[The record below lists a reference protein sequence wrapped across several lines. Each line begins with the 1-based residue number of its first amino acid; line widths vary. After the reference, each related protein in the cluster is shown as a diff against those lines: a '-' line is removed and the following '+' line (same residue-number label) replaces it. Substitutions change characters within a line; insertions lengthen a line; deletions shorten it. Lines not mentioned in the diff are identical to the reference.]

1 MKLEHVGIAVKDL
14 GVSNE
19 LFRKLLGKEHY
30 KIENVESEGVTTSF
44 FSTGESKIE
53 LLEADVEECT
63 ISKFISKKGEGMHH
77 LAFNVDDI

>member
-44 FSTGESKIE
+44 FFYWRIQ
-53 LLEADVEECT
+53 D
-63 ISKFISKKGEGMHH
+63 
-77 LAFNVDDI
+77 